1 MLDCDFG
8 TSLLRIAYLMAIVK
22 TRYACFS
29 LPIDCMVKPCTTGRI
44 IPKRIGEPA
53 GDEQNVTHFLAW
65 CKNCDFYLFFEHT
78 LTVPLTPG
86 ALPRRWFSPV
96 TMDVFT
102 RPGCPAMKVTLIP
115 VTPFQQ
121 NCSIV
126 VCETTGR
133 AVVVDPGGDVERIIG
148 TVAQLDVTVD
158 KVLLTHGHLDHCGGA
173 KALADHFGIEI
184 HGPHTEDAFWIEQLP
199 AQSKR
204 FGFGDAQ
211 AFTPDRWLQD
221 GDSVQFG
228 DETMEVYHC
237 PGHTPGH
244 VIFFS
249 RANRVALVGDV
260 LFAGSIGRTDFPR
273 GNHSDLVRSVQE
285 KLWPLGD
292 DVTFVPGHGPTSTF
306 GHERHT
312 NPFVADRMSA

>member
-1 MLDCDFG
+1 
-8 TSLLRIAYLMAIVK
+8 
-22 TRYACFS
+22 
-29 LPIDCMVKPCTTGRI
+29 
-44 IPKRIGEPA
+44 
-53 GDEQNVTHFLAW
+53 
-65 CKNCDFYLFFEHT
+65 
-78 LTVPLTPG
+78 
-86 ALPRRWFSPV
+86 
-96 TMDVFT
+96 
-102 RPGCPAMKVTLIP
+102 MKVTLIP

-126 VCETTGR
+126 VCEATNR
-133 AVVVDPGGDVERIIG
+133 AVVVDPGGEVERIIS
-148 TVAQLDVTVD
+148 ALEQLEVSVD

-173 KALADHFGIEI
+173 KALADHYGVEI

-199 AQSKR
+199 QQSKR

-211 AFTPDRWLQD
+211 VFTPDRWLQE

-249 RANRVALVGDV
+249 RTNRLALVGDV

-273 GNHSDLVRSVQE
+273 GNYSDLVRSVQQ

-292 DVTFVPGHGPTSTF
+292 DVTFVPGHGPASTF
-306 GHERHT
+306 GHERRT
-312 NPFVADRMSA
+312 NPFVGDRMSA

>member
-1 MLDCDFG
+1 MLDCDLG
-8 TSLLRIAYLMAIVK
+8 ASLLRIAYLMTIVK

-65 CKNCDFYLFFEHT
+65 CKNCDFCLFFEHA
-78 LTVPLTPG
+78 LTGRLTPG

-148 TVAQLDVTVD
+148 AVAQLDVTVD

-173 KALADHFGIEI
+173 KALADHFGVEI

-204 FGFGDAQ
+204 FGFGEAQ

-244 VIFFS
+244 VICFS

>member
-1 MLDCDFG
+1 M
-8 TSLLRIAYLMAIVK
+8 TIVK
-22 TRYACFS
+22 TRYLRFA
-29 LPIDCMVKPCTTGRI
+29 LPIDGMLKPCTSDRI
-44 IPKRIGEPA
+44 IPKSTDGLP
-53 GDEQNVTHFLAW
+53 GDEQNVTHFLRW
-65 CKNCDFYLFFEHT
+65 RKNCRICLFFRHT
-78 LTVPLTPG
+78 STVWLTLGVLRQR
-86 ALPRRWFSPV
+86 LFSPV

-102 RPGCPAMKVTLIP
+102 RAGCPAMKVTLIP

-133 AVVVDPGGDVERIIG
+133 AVVVDPGGEVERIISA
-148 TVAQLDVTVD
+148 VAQLEVTVD

-173 KALADHFGIEI
+173 KALADHYSVEI
-184 HGPHTEDAFWIEQLP
+184 HGPHIEDAFWIDQLP

-211 AFTPDRWLQD
+211 AFTPDQWLQD

-228 DETMEVYHC
+228 DETLEVYHC

-249 RANRVALVGDV
+249 RVNRVALVGDV

-273 GNHSDLVRSVQE
+273 GNHSDLVRSVRE

-306 GHERHT
+306 GHERRT
-312 NPFVADRMSA
+312 NPFVANRISA